1 MLPAALFILSIAMLA
16 AAMTRTAMLCY
27 SAFAIPTPARIKG
40 GRACPQSQGQISRI
54 ERAARSPLAAKI
66 YASLFVLSAATSLVS
81 KVLI

>member
-54 ERAARSPLAAKI
+54 EPPARLWPQRYTHLCLCSVPPHPWCRR
-66 YASLFVLSAATSLVS
+66 Y
-81 KVLI
+81 